1 MDRFWTIHS
10 DVMDRCMRGI
20 VALAAV
26 FLFGGILGRMLRLL
40 VSLVCIFFPL
50 IAPYFHACR
59 RNAEL
64 RKYAYAGLLCGTM
77 RSEIYTQDP
86 NLLRLVLES
95 PEGTVEE
102 FIPSESTLSGNLSVP
117 INAHALV
124 FSDSPYF
131 DRFTG
136 LAEIYVPALN
146 RFLSR
151 SDYPFARRSK
161 FRELSVH
168 ADMELRVN
176 P

>member
-1 MDRFWTIHS
+1 
-10 DVMDRCMRGI
+10 MRGA
-20 VALAAV
+20 VALGAI
-26 FLFGGILGRMLRLL
+26 FLFGGVLGRMLRLL

-64 RKYAYAGLLCGTM
+64 RKYAHAGLLCGTM
-77 RSEIYTQDP
+77 RSEICKQDP
-86 NLLRLVLES
+86 SLLRLVLES

-102 FIPSESTLSGNLSVP
+102 FVPSDNAVSRDLSVP
-117 INAHALV
+117 TYAHALI

-136 LAEIYVPALN
+136 LAEIYVPAVN
-146 RFLSR
+146 RFLSP
-151 SDYPFARRSK
+151 SNYPFARKNK

-168 ADMELRVN
+168 ADMELRIN